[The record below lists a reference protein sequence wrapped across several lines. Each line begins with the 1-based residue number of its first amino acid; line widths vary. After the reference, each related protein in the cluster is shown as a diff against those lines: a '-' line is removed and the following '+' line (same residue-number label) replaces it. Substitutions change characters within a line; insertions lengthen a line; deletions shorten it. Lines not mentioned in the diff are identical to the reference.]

1 MATGNE
7 NALKVRVYGTKAGIE
22 WSQQDPNYLWVT
34 ELGKPKQLITRNGAG
49 ANAAAGR
56 VSRIPGGHPEGYLE
70 GFATIYTEA
79 ARAIIAKRRGEK
91 VEPDVLYPSVQDG
104 VKGVAFVEAC
114 IASSKRNG
122 AWVKA

>member
-1 MATGNE
+1 MICRTTA
-7 NALKVRVYGTKAGIE
+7 
-22 WSQQDPNYLWVT
+22 S
-34 ELGKPKQLITRNGAG
+34 
-49 ANAAAGR
+49 AAGR

-114 IASSKRNG
+114 IASSKRNA
-122 AWVKA
+122 AWIRLT

>member
-1 MATGNE
+1 M
-7 NALKVRVYGTKAGIE
+7 
-22 WSQQDPNYLWVT
+22 P
-34 ELGKPKQLITRNGAG
+34 P
-49 ANAAAGR
+49 AGR

-70 GFATIYTEA
+70 GFATIYTEPPA
-79 ARAIIAKRRGEK
+79 HHRQAKGRESGSDVIYPT
-91 VEPDVLYPSVQDG
+91 VEDG